1 VNQLAELLSSRGRA
15 EIFRLLFGPARGEL
29 HVRELERRTGLSDA
43 TVRQELKKLSR
54 LGVVEARRD
63 GNRTYYRANG
73 THPLYPDIRS
83 LVLKTSGLTDVLREV
98 LGGAG
103 DVELAFVFGPIAND
117 TAKAHSDIDLMV
129 IGTIGLRQ
137 LSKRLSGLEAKI
149 GREVNPHA
157 LTPEEFTQ
165 RANEGDHLITT
176 VLKGPRLFVVRSE
189 DELRRLGQ

>member
-1 VNQLAELLSSRGRA
+1 MNQLAELLSSRGRA
-15 EIFRLLFGPARGEL
+15 EIFRLLFGPAHGEL

-63 GNRTYYRANG
+63 GNRAYYRANDV
-73 THPLYPDIRS
+73 HPLYPDIRS
-83 LVLKTSGLTDVLREV
+83 LVLKTSGVTDVLREA

-103 DVELAFVFGPIAND
+103 DVELAFVFGSIAGN
-117 TAKAHSDIDLMV
+117 TSKAHSDIDLMV

-137 LSKRLSGLEAKI
+137 LSKRLSGLESRI
-149 GREVNPHA
+149 GREVNPHV
-157 LTPEEFTQ
+157 LTPEEFTR
-165 RANEGDHLITT
+165 RANEGDHFITT
-176 VLKGPRLFVVRSE
+176 VLKGPRLFVVGGE

>member
-15 EIFRLLFGPARGEL
+15 EIFRLLFGPADSEL
-29 HVRELERRTGLSDA
+29 HVRELERQTGLSDA

-63 GNRTYYRANG
+63 GNRTYYRANDA
-73 THPLYPDIRS
+73 HPLYPDIRN
-83 LVLKTSGLTDVLREV
+83 LVLKTSGLTDVLREA
-98 LGGAG
+98 LDGAK
-103 DVELAFVFGPIAND
+103 DVELAFVFGSIAGN

-137 LSKRLSGLEAKI
+137 LSKRLSGLETKL
-149 GREVNPHA
+149 GREVNPHV
-157 LTPEEFTQ
+157 LMPEEFGR
-165 RANEGDHLITT
+165 RARERDHFITA
-176 VLKGPRLFVVRSE
+176 VLKGPRLFVVGRE

>member
-15 EIFRLLFGPARGEL
+15 EIFRLLFGPTRGEL

-63 GNRTYYRANG
+63 GNRTCYRANDV
-73 THPLYPDIRS
+73 HPLYPDIRN
-83 LVLKTSGLTDVLREV
+83 LVLKTSGLTDVLREA
-98 LGGAG
+98 LDGAG
-103 DVELAFVFGPIAND
+103 DVELAFVFGSIASN

-137 LSKRLSGLEAKI
+137 LSKRLSGLEAKL
-149 GREVNPHA
+149 GREVNPHV
-157 LTPEEFTQ
+157 LTPEEFAR
-165 RANEGDHLITT
+165 RAGERDHFITA
-176 VLKGPRLFVVRSE
+176 VLKGPRLFVVGGE

>member
-1 VNQLAELLSSRGRA
+1 MNQLAELLSSRGRA
-15 EIFRLLFGPARGEL
+15 EIFRLLFGPAGEEL

-63 GNRTYYRANG
+63 GNRAYYRANNA
-73 THPLYPDIRS
+73 HPLYPDIRN
-83 LVLKTSGLTDVLREV
+83 LVLKTSGLTDVLREA
-98 LGGAG
+98 LSGAE
-103 DVELAFVFGPIAND
+103 DIELAFVFGSVASN

-137 LSKRLSGLEAKI
+137 LGKRLSGIEAKL
-149 GREVNPHA
+149 GREVNPHV
-157 LTPEEFTQ
+157 LTPQAFAW
-165 RANEGDHLITT
+165 RASEGEHFIRT
-176 VLKGPRLFVVRSE
+176 VLKGPRLFVVGGE